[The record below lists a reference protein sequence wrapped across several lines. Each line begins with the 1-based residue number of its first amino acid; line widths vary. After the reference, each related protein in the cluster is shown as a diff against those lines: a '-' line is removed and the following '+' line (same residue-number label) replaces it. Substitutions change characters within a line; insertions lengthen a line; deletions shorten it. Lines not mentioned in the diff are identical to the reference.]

1 MSLQQVYTRFLA
13 SPDSKALFESP
24 SMHFI
29 TTLITIN
36 STEEILKYLTRE
48 PTFLKKRI
56 EKPLSAIENSDSL
69 VLEMETEMEF
79 ISSGGNYLPAL
90 DDNFLADQVVMVP
103 IVHIVNFEDG
113 LIKQIRLY
121 WDQSCLLK
129 QIGVIGRNGRNWPI
143 KDGRDQCKLV
153 GTSVVGTTNAPGAPK
168 PAPVAVQ
175 SGNGNRT
182 RAGTRKS
189 SASSVASST
198 TTNPTRDPHRS
209 LSLFTPQED
218 DTERIKGPAIA
229 PRGSAKPPTRDL
241 VEIIGT
247 NESGEPIQK
256 QPETF
261 MARKGNNGFAAQR
274 TFEIGSEN
282 DKTPKNVERT
292 VILDP
297 KKYHHF
303 EFADEPEE
311 RPLPA
316 QAALTKQSKHSSSW
330 GFEDFTTP
338 EKRPLKHRKD
348 DERHFGWS
356 DDEEKP
362 EPIKLPKKMVP
373 RKDSETHF
381 SIKDTDTPET
391 VAKMKPTGI
400 GRPSVNSHFEI
411 ADESPAGPRVKKPT
425 QGKAALNNISGHWG
439 ENDSPS
445 GGFFEA
451 FGKEQA
457 TGGINIAGDGIGTR
471 KSKGR
476 EWNNDDEVPGQQV
489 QAIDLPIRTTRS
501 QTQSAKD
508 NNIWGY

>member
-36 STEEILKYLTRE
+36 SAEDILKYLTRE

-103 IVHIVNFEDG
+103 IIHIVNFEDG

-175 SGNGNRT
+175 NGNGNRT

-229 PRGSAKPPTRDL
+229 PRGSAKPPSRDL

-247 NESGEPIQK
+247 NENGEPIQK

-261 MARKGNNGFAAQR
+261 VARKGNNGFAAQR

-303 EFADEPEE
+303 EFTDEPEE

-391 VAKMKPTGI
+391 VAKMKLTGI
-400 GRPSVNSHFEI
+400 GRPGVNSHFEI
-411 ADESPAGPRVKKPT
+411 ADESPAGSHVKRPT

-471 KSKGR
+471 KSQGR
-476 EWNNDDEVPGQQV
+476 ELNFDDEVPGQRV
-489 QAIDLPIRTTRS
+489 QAIDLPIRTRS